1 MEEIKVKGAPYEVE
15 NEDGAKR
22 IIIGDEDETI
32 IGPAE
37 YEITY
42 VLDMG
47 DDRISEYD
55 ELFYNLI
62 GNGWDTRI
70 NHTEF
75 HVTFEK
81 DADLSGAEIYAG
93 AFESR
98 DTERASWAVNENRID
113 GTVEELQAHES
124 LTVFTRLPGRL
135 FCRGK
140 KGKRDSGSNSLPA
153 QYRADVF
160 YRISFYHKTWQTK
173 SCRDN
178 RILSAGRNEQCR
190 GRLYY

>member
-1 MEEIKVKGAPYEVE
+1 MKMVR
-15 NEDGAKR
+15 KR

-62 GNGWDTRI
+62 GNGWDTGI
-70 NHTEF
+70 DYTEF

-81 DADLSGAEIYAG
+81 DADLSSAEIYAG
-93 AFESR
+93 EFEAKIRNVLS
-98 DTERASWAVNENRID
+98 
-113 GTVEELQAHES
+113 GT
-124 LTVFTRLPGRL
+124 
-135 FCRGK
+135 
-140 KGKRDSGSNSLPA
+140 
-153 QYRADVF
+153 
-160 YRISFYHKTWQTK
+160 
-173 SCRDN
+173 
-178 RILSAGRNEQCR
+178 
-190 GRLYY
+190 